1 MKINVIKVGGQIVEE
16 PESLQALLSSFAL
29 LPGSKLLVHGG
40 GRRATKVAASLG
52 IETKMVDGRRVTD
65 ADMLQ
70 VVTMVYA
77 GLVNKNIVAF
87 LQALGVNA
95 IGLTGADMNLIRS
108 DRRPPVKALDG
119 STVDYGFVGDVR
131 EVSADAL
138 LTLLKAGF
146 IPVVAPL
153 THDGKGSLL
162 NTNADTMAS
171 CVASGLAAAG
181 CEVTLTFCFEKAG
194 VLRDPHDESSV
205 IPLITKSDF
214 DAYVADGTVAGGM
227 IPKLSAAFKA
237 LDAGVAEVVITKS
250 DALDK
255 GTKIKLK

>member
-16 PESLQALLSSFAL
+16 PESLQALLASFAL

-70 VVTMVYA
+70 VVTMVYG
-77 GLVNKNIVAF
+77 GLVNKNIVAA

-119 STVDYGFVGDVR
+119 RIVDYGFVGDVR
-131 EVSADAL
+131 EVSANAL
-138 LTLLKAGF
+138 LTLLEAGF

-171 CVASGLAAAG
+171 SVASGLAAAG

-194 VLRDPHDESSV
+194 VLKNPDDESSV

-214 DAYVADGTVAGGM
+214 DAYVANGTVAGGM